1 MSTTKEDVKKAIE
14 STITLTKAFDAAKKR
29 NLKINVPIS
38 KQPDPK
44 VAGKHKKLTTS
55 VADTILAACP
65 TPRNADEPTFDFY
78 IADHWVRTETAKPK
92 ARPKTAK

>member
-1 MSTTKEDVKKAIE
+1 
-14 STITLTKAFDAAKKR
+14 
-29 NLKINVPIS
+29 
-38 KQPDPK
+38 

-55 VADTILAACP
+55 VADTIFAACP